1 VNNTG
6 FPEQI
11 VVLAAGEIVIVGT
24 TGGVT
29 VMVVVEEFT
38 VAGFAQF
45 AFEVNLQ

>member
-1 VNNTG
+1 VNDTE

-11 VVLAAGEIVIVGT
+11 VVLGDGEMLIVGT